1 MYNFSCPLTVILQEM
16 PEILLEL
23 NMILPSRTA
32 LLVPLKLAEQFVK
45 LQLCLAAHHLP
56 QVDSGKITRLE
67 AQCTIFAALAIHRR
81 SKIEGS
87 DYYLEKQSSTDD
99 CVSGCWGSRLTQMC
113 LEALSGVYLQM
124 LDTTRELPVM
134 CLTYERS
141 ILT

>member
-1 MYNFSCPLTVILQEM
+1 
-16 PEILLEL
+16 
-23 NMILPSRTA
+23 MILPSRTA

-113 LEALSGVYLQM
+113 LKALSGVYLQM

-134 CLTYERS
+134 CLIYERS